1 MKLLIMSIPFTKMHG
16 LGNDFVVLN
25 ALKGSFN
32 LTAKHIKLMADR
44 RYGIGFDQMLVIE
57 PHKNDEADFF
67 FRIYNADGT
76 EAEQCGNGLRCV
88 AKFAQDHG
96 LVDGNNIRIACKGG
110 LMEAELE
117 DSSMVK
123 VNMGPPAFAPKDIP
137 CNMPNEQ
144 LIYNITVLQAEIH
157 LGIISMGNPHAVI
170 CVDDI
175 NTVDVAAVGE
185 AISAHDAFPKGV
197 NVGFL
202 QVTQPYSAI
211 LEVFERGS
219 GKTPACGSGACAA
232 MVYGNKLG
240 ILEREVSIIQ
250 PGGELVI
257 EWAGGSNPVYMT
269 GPAIN
274 VYEGQWL

>member
-1 MKLLIMSIPFTKMHG
+1 MSIPFTKMHG
-16 LGNDFVVLN
+16 LGNDFAVLN
-25 ALKGSFN
+25 ALDGSFN
-32 LTAKHIKLMADR
+32 LSKKQIKQMADR
-44 RYGIGFDQMLVIE
+44 RHGIGFDQVLIIE
-57 PHKNDEADFF
+57 PHKNDDADFF

-88 AKFAQDHG
+88 ARYAQDHG
-96 LVDGNNIRIACKGG
+96 IVERDTIKIACKGG
-110 LMEAELE
+110 LMEAHLE
-117 DSSMVK
+117 DDTMVK
-123 VNMGPPAFAPKDIP
+123 VNMGAPAFAPQDIP
-137 CNMPNEQ
+137 CNIKNEQ
-144 LIYNITVLQAEIH
+144 LIYNLTIENAEIH
-157 LGIISMGNPHAVI
+157 LGIVSMGNPHAVV

-185 AISAHDAFPKGV
+185 AISVHNVFPNGV
-197 NVGFL
+197 NVGFM
-202 QVTQPYSAI
+202 QVTQPYSAL

-257 EWAGGSNPVYMT
+257 EWSGGGNPVYMT
-269 GPAIN
+269 GPAIR